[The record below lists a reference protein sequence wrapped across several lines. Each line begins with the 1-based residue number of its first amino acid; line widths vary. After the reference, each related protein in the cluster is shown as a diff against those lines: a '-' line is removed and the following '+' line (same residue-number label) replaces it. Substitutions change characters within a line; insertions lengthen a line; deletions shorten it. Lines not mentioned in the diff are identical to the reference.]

1 MIAVASQEGGEEEEE
16 EEDLP
21 NAHLGQH
28 AFRMLRKIPEAKY

>member
-1 MIAVASQEGGEEEEE
+1 MIAVASQEGGEEEE